1 MKMQLSTRRFL
12 LCTSLAAFPLAASF
26 PSLAAPPI
34 VGEEVEK
41 KVEAML
47 GQMSTSDKLT
57 YITSDAGHILRA
69 VPQLGLPATISVDSS
84 MGIYRDVMFGTQ
96 YPSQSALAA
105 TWSIPRAKEFGLAIG
120 YDTRAAGAQQVLSPG
135 MNMYRTPLTGRA
147 AEHVSGEDPFLGAV
161 MGPAITNAIQAQG
174 VMTAVKHF
182 VANEQDANRHAL
194 NVHVSSRALREIY
207 MPGFESVV
215 RNANPASFM
224 CGFNKINDEYACES
238 HNLLFDTLKGEWG
251 FKGFVISDYN
261 AITNGLKAAQAGADV
276 DSPGGLQM
284 NEKNL
289 TPYLYSGELP
299 QVALDDKIRRNL
311 RGIVSYGFDKGLP
324 TPSGIGNDPRNIS
337 ASLHIAREGIVLLKN
352 ESIGG
357 GAKLLPLK
365 KDAKIAVIGDIANQ
379 APPSPFGTAY
389 SKVENHISEIEGLKK
404 IGTGQ
409 VDYIK
414 SMSLDP
420 QQSVWWTKSDSDTAP
435 GKYTNGL
442 KAEYYNNADLS
453 GAPALTRTEP
463 GLNWDFASLTN
474 TTAKGDSQLTSLYPQ
489 QGNFSARFTTRIKPT
504 VSGNQVF
511 KVRADGSIKLW
522 VNNKLIID
530 DLNPALSSDLAG
542 TYSKFGRAVK
552 LEAGQMYDVRLE
564 YSRANSKFIPSLG
577 GLWGIQMSWASLA
590 APENLAQ
597 YDAVYVAAGINNE
610 YEGEAS
616 DHGFDLPEYQD
627 EMIKNVIAANDKT
640 LVVMHAGGTLNV
652 SSWINKA
659 NGFIHAWYPGAQAG
673 RALAEIVFGDVNPS
687 GKLPVTWD
695 RNLEDNPSYAS
706 YPDPRPYQGDHALSD
721 MTYKEDIFMGY
732 RGYDKSHK
740 KPLFPFGYGQSYT
753 TYDYSGLS
761 VSPKVSLADTKINVK
776 FTVTNS
782 GKVAGY
788 EVAQVY
794 VSPLNSK
801 IDRPIKELKGFKK
814 IFLQPGETK
823 EVSIPLDSRSLA
835 YFDTTTWNWIVDA
848 GQYRVLVGGSSD
860 SLPLKN
866 TINSLYRQVLPVV
879 SSNPLPANV
888 RESVQVDSTRAY

>member
-1 MKMQLSTRRFL
+1 MQLSVRRFFL
-12 LCTSLAAFPLAASF
+12 YTSLAAFPLSASF
-26 PSLAAPPI
+26 PIFAAPPQ

-41 KVEAML
+41 KVESLLA
-47 GQMSTSDKLT
+47 QMSTSDKLS
-57 YITSDAGHILRA
+57 YITSDPGHILRA
-69 VPQLGLPATISVDSS
+69 MPHLGLPATVSHDSS
-84 MGIYRDVMFGTQ
+84 MGIYKDTMFGTQ

-105 TWSIPRAKEFGLAIG
+105 TWSIPRAKEFGLALG
-120 YDTRAAGAQQVLSPG
+120 FDTRSAGGQQVLSPG

-147 AEHVSGEDPFLGAV
+147 SEHVTGEDPFLGAV
-161 MGPAITNAIQAQG
+161 MGPAVTNAIQAQG
-174 VMTAVKHF
+174 VMTAVKHYI
-182 VANEQDANRHAL
+182 ANEQDANRHKL
-194 NVHVSSRALREIY
+194 NVHVSARALREIY
-207 MPGFESVV
+207 MPGFESIV
-215 RNANPASFM
+215 RNSNPASVM
-224 CGFNKINDEYACES
+224 CGFNKVNDEYACES

-251 FKGFVISDYN
+251 FKGFVVSDYN
-261 AITNGLKAAQAGADV
+261 AISNGLKAAQGGADV

-289 TPYLYSGELP
+289 KPYLDSGELP

-311 RGIVSYGFDKGLP
+311 RAMVSYGFDKGLP
-324 TPSGIGNDPRNIS
+324 QPSGIGNDPRSINT
-337 ASLHIAREGIVLLKN
+337 SLHIAREGIVLLKN
-352 ESIGG
+352 EPING

-389 SKVENHISEIEGLKK
+389 SKVDKNVTELRGLKNLS
-404 IGTGQ
+404 TGQ

-420 QQSVWWTKSDSDTAP
+420 EQSVWWTKDTSSNSQ
-435 GKYTNGL
+435 KYIAGL

-453 GAPALTRTEP
+453 GSPALTRIEP
-463 GLNWDFASLTN
+463 GLNWDFLSLTN
-474 TTAKGDSQLTSLYPQ
+474 TTAKGTTQLTSLYPQ
-489 QGNFSARFTTRIKPT
+489 QGNFSARLTARFKPT

-530 DLNPALSSDLAG
+530 DLNPALSTDLAG

-552 LEAGQMYDVRLE
+552 LEAGQMYDVKLE
-564 YSRANSKFIPSLG
+564 YSRANSQFIPALG
-577 GLWGIQMSWASLA
+577 GLWGLQMSWASLA
-590 APENLAQ
+590 APENLAE

-610 YEGEAS
+610 YEGEAT

-627 EMIKNVIAANDKT
+627 EMIKNVIAANSKT
-640 LVVMHAGGTLNV
+640 LVVMHAGGTLDV

-695 RNLEDNPSYAS
+695 RTIADSPSYAS
-706 YPDPRPYQGDHALSD
+706 YPDPRPYQGEHALSD

-732 RGYDKSHK
+732 RGYDKAHK

-761 VSPKVSLADTKINVK
+761 VSPNVSLDGTKINVK

-782 GKVAGY
+782 GKIAGY
-788 EVAQVY
+788 EIAQVY
-794 VSPLNSK
+794 VSPVDSK
-801 IDRPIKELKGFKK
+801 IDRPLKELKGFKK
-814 IFLQPGETK
+814 VFLEPGESK

-848 GQYRVLVGGSSD
+848 GRYKILVGGSSD
-860 SLPLKN
+860 SLPLKS
-866 TINSLYRQVLPVV
+866 TVNSLYKQVLQVV
-879 SSNPLPANV
+879 NSNPLPLNV
-888 RESVQVDSTRAY
+888 RKSVQVDPTRAY